1 MGENLLIDDRCLERS
16 RGQYVVFDDDGELAS
31 QNDDFDQAMNE
42 AKAKGVKNPAV
53 VDLELAEDR
62 FYVF

>member
-1 MGENLLIDDRCLERS
+1 MKENLLIDDRGLERA
-16 RGQYVVFDDDGELAS
+16 RGQYVVFDDCGDLVS
-31 QNDDFDQAMNE
+31 QNDDFDRAMNE

>member
-1 MGENLLIDDRCLERS
+1 MTENLLIDDRGLERTK
-16 RGQYVVFDDDGELAS
+16 GQYVVFDDDGELVS
-31 QNDDFDQAMNE
+31 QNDDFDQAMDE
-42 AKAKGVKNPAV
+42 ARTKGVKNPAV

>member
-1 MGENLLIDDRCLERS
+1 MTENLLIDDRGLERA
-16 RGQYVVFDDDGELAS
+16 RGQYVVFDDDGELVS
-31 QNDDFDQAMNE
+31 QNDDFDQALDE
-42 AKAKGVKNPAV
+42 ARAKGVKNPAV